1 MMRQLPP
8 EPSRQEAFEDLAMN
22 YILDQEEKVMQ
33 LKEYMGVIRSDSMQL
48 SLEVVGKLKGEI
60 RMEENRAKK
69 IEKITMYPDIEEL
82 EPLNNHK
89 ISKTLTKKFDS
100 FVCNGYDP
108 YACAVFH
115 SESYEE
121 NKDQCPTFWS
131 LLELGWRVG
140 LYSEEQSRLASTRSG
155 LRRGEAIKV
164 EHVLM
169 GFWPTIGDGEFV
181 VGGMAVK
188 KVRDL
193 RIRLAYRCITTTISG
208 GMFITRIARYLGLLT
223 NAMVDALSVKP
234 RAHVFKKKY
243 FLAMGI
249 MMELGRGMCCWPV
262 TRQVGEDDEVEEA
275 ANEGVGGSADVYR
288 NMSRGDWQVRQGQ
301 WMDQQGGR

>member
-22 YILDQEEKVMQ
+22 YILDQEEKVMP

-48 SLEVVGKLKGEI
+48 SLEVKMTKHARSGKSTRGQSSNSRE
-60 RMEENRAKK
+60 RMMK
-69 IEKITMYPDIEEL
+69 EKVSFLATHGLARNLFDNINTDAFTGPQWANLFQMD
-82 EPLNNHK
+82 EPVFRKLMWK
-89 ISKTLTKKFDS
+89 FFASFEFDS
-100 FVCNGYDP
+100 V
-108 YACAVFH
+108 AC
-115 SESYEE
+115 
-121 NKDQCPTFWS
+121 
-131 LLELGWRVG
+131 RVG

-193 RIRLAYRCITTTISG
+193 RI
-208 GMFITRIARYLGLLT
+208 
-223 NAMVDALSVKP
+223 
-234 RAHVFKKKY
+234 
-243 FLAMGI
+243 
-249 MMELGRGMCCWPV
+249 
-262 TRQVGEDDEVEEA
+262 
-275 ANEGVGGSADVYR
+275 
-288 NMSRGDWQVRQGQ
+288 
-301 WMDQQGGR
+301 